1 MKNGNFAVYT
11 QKSVEN
17 KSIYIIRTSMNKST
31 IFHRHYNFRHLLPTC
46 IQQLSHTFF
55 IFACFFCTAQFQV
68 LTAETNTSVPFTVIL
83 PSEKANQI
91 SLRTVNSRSYASL
104 AQLSRAAFPGSI
116 CTPSRNEIAFKTE
129 KIRFAPSSF
138 MVLREN
144 SEGSRVAQ
152 MNLPAITMD
161 GELFIPAMQFFPT
174 LETLGLFKVTLGQ
187 NKVVLRMFGQTS
199 PTAALIDAPVFFEP
213 PSSSIEARPPKVV
226 PGRYSLPPDLKVRKN
241 VAIKENTVDES
252 KDINKTAEP
261 LFSKPVSNEEN
272 NTEPVITA
280 SPGAIPDAPF
290 ESLTSEIRITSLLA
304 SKKSS
309 ENTEILFRSNAPV
322 PEFQKPEIQG
332 NEVTIRFPNV
342 ASAVSSFDEIEKVF
356 PCSEVRS
363 ETGKNTIAF
372 HFFLKVDPISCSA
385 RRVGER
391 GIALSI
397 EYPKSELAEKANSDY
412 AKKRWNLDVIVLDA
426 GHGGFDPGATSING
440 YKEKDVALA
449 IVKKT
454 KEYLKEYLPNTKVVL
469 TRSDDTFIEL
479 EQRTQ
484 IANKS
489 GGKLFLSVH
498 CNSMPTKPNPARGFE
513 IYILRPGRNEDAVRV
528 ADRENSVI
536 KLEKRKDKYQEL
548 TEEKL
553 IVATMAQSS
562 FVKFSEQLASTILE
576 EVGKT
581 FTLHD
586 RVVNQA
592 GFYVLVGSSMPNV
605 YLETAFLS
613 NSEDEKFIT
622 SEKGQ
627 DKIAE
632 SVAKA
637 IKRYA
642 AEYAARLQKSK

>member
-1 MKNGNFAVYT
+1 M
-11 QKSVEN
+11 N
-17 KSIYIIRTSMNKST
+17 KSI
-31 IFHRHYNFRHLLPTC
+31 IFHRYFNFLRELLLRVWSFLRV
-46 IQQLSHTFF
+46 ILIIIVVF
-55 IFACFFCTAQFQV
+55 
-68 LTAETNTSVPFTVIL
+68 TSELRAALPEANSSTPFSVVL
-83 PSEKANQI
+83 PSEKVNQI

-187 NKVVLRMFGQTS
+187 SKVVLRMFGQTPPS
-199 PTAALIDAPVFFEP
+199 AALIDAPVFFEP
-213 PSSSIEARPPKVV
+213 RSTTIDTRIPKVI
-226 PGRYSLPPDLKVRKN
+226 PGRYSLPPDLKVRKEA
-241 VAIKENTVDES
+241 VVKKSPEET
-252 KDINKTAEP
+252 
-261 LFSKPVSNEEN
+261 EN
-272 NTEPVITA
+272 NDVSENNEQTITKTISYNVNNSEQTAITA
-280 SPGAIPDAPF
+280 SAGVITETEF
-290 ESLTSEIRITSLLA
+290 TSDNTVTRITSLLA
-304 SKKSS
+304 SNKSS
-309 ENTEILFRSNAPV
+309 ENTEILFRSNV
-322 PEFQKPEIQG
+322 PLTEFQKPEIQG

-342 ASAVSSFDEIEKVF
+342 ANGVSSFNEIEQVF

-363 ETGKNTIAF
+363 ETGKNTVAF
-372 HFFLKVDPISCSA
+372 HFSLKVEPISCSV
-385 RRVGER
+385 RRVDER

-397 EYPKSELAEKANSDY
+397 EYPSSELSENANAEY
-412 AKKRWNLDVIVLDA
+412 VKKRWDLDVIVLDA
-426 GHGGFDPGATSING
+426 GHGGQDAGAISING
-440 YKEKDVALA
+440 YKEKDITLA
-449 IVKKT
+449 IAKKT
-454 KEYLKEYLPNTKVVL
+454 KEFLKEYLPTTKVMM

-479 EQRTQ
+479 ERRTQ

-489 GGKLFLSVH
+489 GGKLFLSIH
-498 CNSMPTKPNPARGFE
+498 CNSMPTKPNPAHGFE
-513 IYILRPGRNEDAVRV
+513 SYILRPGRNADAVRV

-548 TEEKL
+548 SEEKL

-562 FVKFSEQLASTILE
+562 FVKFSEQFASTVQD
-576 EVGKT
+576 EVGKSI
-581 FTLHD
+581 TLHN
-586 RVVNQA
+586 RGVNQA

-605 YLETAFLS
+605 LFETAFLS
-613 NSEDEKFIT
+613 NTEDEKFIT

-627 DKIAE
+627 EKIAE
-632 SVAKA
+632 GIAKA

-642 AEYAARLQKSK
+642 SEYAARLQKSK